1 MIKKFLKLFGIF
13 LLTFFVYNIH
23 SLSGWQYFDLVIIN
37 NTQNPNNLTNYI
49 ALITLN
55 TQTLIQYGEMRP
67 DCGDIRFTDSDGNT
81 LLNYWIEPNTCN
93 TNNTKIW
100 VKVPF
105 IPGGSSKTIYLW
117 YGNPNATSMSNVYS
131 VFGNGLV
138 SLYTFTECSGSI
150 LHDYVGGIN
159 LPISGLTWK
168 DGFRQGICSLT
179 GWTNGGLSY
188 INANGPNLG
197 SGSFTVIAFIYPTS
211 PTGSTQGVVGNYYND
226 NTNGWVLKLQGSP
239 GQFML
244 LTNQQG
250 NWCQFAGGNLSA
262 NNWYMIA
269 GVRVAGSLNYLY
281 QNGVQVGSGCS
292 GDTRN
297 VNNNGPFA
305 IGTSYSNTDPFNG
318 NISFI
323 AIYNISLSATQIQD
337 LYNSLYVFPE
347 PTISII
353 PGLIP
358 TISVNTSTNF
368 QFNVSIQDP
377 ISEYVNYTVY
387 LNGSVLTTNN
397 ISVTAGQTLVIP
409 YTYPYLFNQSGT
421 YNLTVIIYGQS
432 TRVTAIATQIFT
444 IQLDQLNV
452 SLQPYYTYNNV
463 NYTNLYN
470 SNLNINYYCM
480 RPNNTLIIYDNVT
493 NKTLQFN
500 LSCNYIQTI
509 NNLFVNLTPFIQNNT
524 LNYINGSLTYGSQL
538 FNLSFIPLWNTINI
552 TLTTN
557 IPGISIYTSPIS
569 LSYSMSVTNILPNV
583 VCNISFYDNNTLV
596 QTNLPTLT
604 NSSVSYSWNITQTP
618 IHNFRWNIYCY
629 DPVNVTSTYDY
640 LIGPYYYNQFNM
652 YMEDS
657 GNVPANIT
665 YSLSLMCSNST
676 TIYSNSNMNTYTLY
690 LWTNDQCNSIL
701 ISQQIQGITFSMSY
715 STNLLSKYSFQ
726 WPICLINTS
735 LLYYSNL
742 IIGSHPYQDT
752 LISVSNIQTGC
763 YLLGSYLYLYS
774 SNVYYAPIPIRI
786 GALYSI
792 RVNNTFLATVQ
803 GQQQQAISIDSLV
816 SRAMGLN
823 NQTINIVTSYPTVNY
838 TNESGVPKLT
848 IIAPINISSAIVS
861 IYYNDQL
868 YTNYTFNSIG
878 SNTLNIILTNLPA
891 NYTFNNTNY
900 LIITLKYINGYQQII
915 TYPTNFFSRI
925 PLPAFL
931 VYFLAIILLYAW
943 TRTYSYYQK
952 LIFAGFGLVLILVLM
967 SVFIINSIA
976 PLFLTAGIFLF
987 FIVDVASKTY
997 LTQLT
1002 QDHPLFKLIGTL
1014 FKIFMVMSF
1023 VGIFVAFLLGPQ
1035 GLYQV
1040 GIPELSQY
1048 IDKIQSTINSAD
1060 STITQMQQNVFFVPL
1075 GIVMLAAN
1083 IIQAIWLGIQV
1094 MAVLLSFIISPLS
1107 IVLGPFANILAI
1119 VIKGLL
1125 IYGSIVVIVVY
1136 MIMMV
1141 FALAGKSLF

>member
-13 LLTFFVYNIH
+13 LLTFFVYNVH

-318 NISFI
+318 SISFI

-470 SNLNINYYCM
+470 SNLNISYYCM
-480 RPNNTLIIYDNVT
+480 RLNNTLVIYDNVT
-493 NKTLQFN
+493 NQTLQFN

-509 NNLFVNLTPFIQNNT
+509 NNLFINLTPILQNNT
-524 LNYINGSLTYGSQL
+524 LNYINGSLTYGSQK
-538 FNLSFIPLWNTINI
+538 FNLNFIPLSDTLQANLNINLPAIYVYTAPLSLNYTI
-552 TLTTN
+552 
-557 IPGISIYTSPIS
+557 SESD
-569 LSYSMSVTNILPNV
+569 VLPNV
-583 VCNISFYDNNTLV
+583 VCNVTLYDNNNLV
-596 QTNLPTLT
+596 QTNSPTLT
-604 NSSVSYSWNITQTP
+604 NSSASYSWTISQTP
-618 IHNFRWNIYCY
+618 INNFQWNVYCY
-629 DPVNVTSTYDY
+629 DPVNVTTDFTYQ
-640 LIGPYYYNQFNM
+640 IGPFYYNEFNM

-657 GNVPANIT
+657 GNIPANVT
-665 YSLSLMCSNST
+665 YGLTLECANNT
-676 TIYSNSNMNTYTLY
+676 VQYSNANVNTYTLY
-690 LWTNDQCNSIL
+690 LWTNDKCNSIL
-701 ISQQIQGITFSMSY
+701 ISQQIQGVTFDEGFN
-715 STNLLSKYSFQ
+715 TNLLSNYAFQ

-735 LLYYSNL
+735 LLYYDNPL
-742 IIGSHPYQDT
+742 VGSQPYQDT
-752 LISVSNIQTGC
+752 LISVENPQSGC

-774 SNVYYAPIPIRI
+774 SNNYYAPVPMRP

-792 RVNNTFLATVQ
+792 RINNTFLTTVQ
-803 GQQQQAISIDSLV
+803 GSSSQAISIDQLIV
-816 SRAMGLN
+816 QLE
-823 NQTINIVTSYPTVNY
+823 NQITSFINVTLTGANVN
-838 TNESGVPKLT
+838 LT
-848 IIAPINISSAIVS
+848 
-861 IYYNDQL
+861 
-868 YTNYTFNSIG
+868 
-878 SNTLNIILTNLPA
+878 
-891 NYTFNNTNY
+891 
-900 LIITLKYINGYQQII
+900 YINGYPELIIQTPYEISSIYVQLYNNSQFIQSYNLTSINSNIANIIITIPPGFNFTENQYAVITVSYTNGLQQILY
-915 TYPTNFFSRI
+915 YPPYKGYGTI
-925 PLPAFL
+925 PL
-931 VYFLAIILLYAW
+931 IISW
-943 TRTYSYYQK
+943 
-952 LIFAGFGLVLILVLM
+952 
-967 SVFIINSIA
+967 
-976 PLFLTAGIFLF
+976 
-987 FIVDVASKTY
+987 
-997 LTQLT
+997 
-1002 QDHPLFKLIGTL
+1002 
-1014 FKIFMVMSF
+1014 
-1023 VGIFVAFLLGPQ
+1023 
-1035 GLYQV
+1035 
-1040 GIPELSQY
+1040 
-1048 IDKIQSTINSAD
+1048 
-1060 STITQMQQNVFFVPL
+1060 
-1075 GIVMLAAN
+1075 IVMLALLYEWFSAFQHYWKIIISLFIIVGTLIIATFFNVASTPLLFLSGFITIYLYDFAIKYFIEQSLGDQPLFKFASIFLKIILVMMFITTLLASFN
-1083 IIQAIWLGIQV
+1083 IPGMGSVFTNVQTEINVAQNIQSALNTIASNPLSFPVEI
-1094 MAVLLSFIISPLS
+1094 VLLA
-1107 IVLGPFANILAI
+1107 GY
-1119 VIKGLL
+1119 L
-1125 IYGSIVVIVVY
+1125 IYGMFTSATIINALFSMILGFLSPALGPLTNVLSITIGGIIDIAIAVI
-1136 MIMMV
+1136 IIT
-1141 FALAGKSLF
+1141 SLWVILFGIGYFKL